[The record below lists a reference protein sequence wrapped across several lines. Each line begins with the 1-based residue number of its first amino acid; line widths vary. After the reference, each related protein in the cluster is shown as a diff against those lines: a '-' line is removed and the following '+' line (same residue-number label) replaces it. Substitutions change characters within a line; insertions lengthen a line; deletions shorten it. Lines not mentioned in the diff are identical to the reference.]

1 MLLGIDNFPL
11 FVGSGLLLNIAPG
24 QDNLYI
30 VGRSVSQGRRAGV
43 IAVAGIVTGCTVHV
57 LAAAFGLS
65 AILATSSRAF
75 TIVKLA
81 GGAYLAYLGARMV
94 LEKMGESAAP
104 ALPRDT
110 MIAVYRG
117 GFLSNLFN
125 PKTALFFLAFLP
137 QFVSPASNSRVL
149 AFLFLGGVFIFDG
162 TLWCLSLVWA
172 ASAASRRLR
181 ERPSTGAMLK
191 RATGAVFVGLGLKLA
206 ISG

>member
-1 MLLGIDNFPL
+1 MLGIENFPL

-65 AILATSSRAF
+65 AILAASARAF
-75 TIVKLA
+75 TVVKLV
-81 GGAYLAYLGARMV
+81 GGGYLVYLGGRM
-94 LEKMGESAAP
+94 LFERASASNAP

-110 MIAVYRG
+110 AMAIYRG

-137 QFVSPASNSRVL
+137 QFISPASDSRVL
-149 AFLFLGGVFIFDG
+149 AFLALGCVFIFDG

-172 ASAASRRLR
+172 ASAVSRRFR
-181 ERPSTGAMLK
+181 ERPSTGALLK
-191 RATGAVFVGLGLKLA
+191 RATGAVFVGLGVKLA
-206 ISG
+206 VSK